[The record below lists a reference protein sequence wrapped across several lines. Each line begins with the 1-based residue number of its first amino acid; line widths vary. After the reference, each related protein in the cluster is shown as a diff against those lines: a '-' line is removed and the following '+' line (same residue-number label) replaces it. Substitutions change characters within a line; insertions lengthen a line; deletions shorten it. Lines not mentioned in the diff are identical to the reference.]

1 MQTQPRLQSSK
12 AREKCSRDEVAAN
25 NHRPITVLPTIS
37 KILEKVVYTQIYGHL
52 RNNEIITSKQFGF
65 RPKLSTGTAL
75 AHFRQHPSEYGHWQF
90 ERSCFSGP
98 L

>member
-1 MQTQPRLQSSK
+1 M
-12 AREKCSRDEVAAN
+12 
-25 NHRPITVLPTIS
+25 
-37 KILEKVVYTQIYGHL
+37 VYTQIYGHL

-75 AHFRQHPSEYGHWQF
+75 AHFRHPSEYGHWQF